1 MPRKL
6 HFSRLLD
13 MISGSALAGANTKVQ
28 KSALYKD
35 FDVAKLESKKLRD
48 LIDSNLPTFYIVDID
63 LIVKEL
69 ANNLGFSNFSGNDEY
84 VKSRFPKKEK
94 LVEFLHN
101 TIKQAVLTIPQKPF
115 LPFIDKVEKD
125 FDGLVNTLAK
135 RTSYIGYRNATTT
148 FQFNLRTQGKALGVF
163 IASDASSIVDNIGKN
178 AYVVIAPTFNSA
190 VEKVNSIL
198 NKTLREAF
206 TKTYD
211 IDLKPYSASANMR
224 DRFTIGDFINAGH
237 TAAFDINDKLIG
249 INMPL
254 AQERQ
259 FLLSGTE
266 KSEGIELAIADLYLD
281 AKYDIK
287 FKQNFTEK
295 AGKMLD
301 MQFSFVVT
309 MPSAFNT
316 NTLRTQELAR
326 IKAYIGNVIL
336 PTVAEQAKNKFK
348 GGLLQDVGVNTGAS
362 PSLYEYVGDL
372 FSATLKGKNA
382 PKVVKTSKAN
392 SKGTIKTPA
401 LLKTKAKLTGKV
413 KSGGLKADVDKA
425 AVSAK
430 TNVEV
435 APNLFSLQS
444 LINLQLQDVISAN
457 MGSGNSKN
465 VLNYRTGR
473 FASTV
478 QVERLTSSRNG
489 MITAFYSYMKNPYA
503 TFSAGGAQA
512 IPASRDPKLLIS
524 KSIREIA
531 QQVVSNQL
539 RAVSL

>member
-1 MPRKL
+1 MARKL

-13 MISGSALAGANTKVQ
+13 MISGSALAGANTKIQ
-28 KSALYKD
+28 KSALHKD

-69 ANNLGFSNFSGNDEY
+69 TNNLGFSNFSGNDDY
-84 VKSRFPKKEK
+84 VKSRFPRKEK
-94 LVEFLHN
+94 LIAFLN
-101 TIKQAVLTIPQKPF
+101 TTIKEAVLTIPQKPF
-115 LPFIDKVEKD
+115 LPFITKVEKD
-125 FDGLVNTLAK
+125 FDALVNTLAK

-148 FQFNLRTQGKALGVF
+148 FQFNLRSQGKALGVF
-163 IASDASSIVDNIGKN
+163 IASDASSIVDNLGKN
-178 AYVVIAPTFNSA
+178 AYVVIAPTFNAA
-190 VEKVNSIL
+190 VEKVNSAL
-198 NKTLREAF
+198 NKSLREAF
-206 TKTYD
+206 TNTYD
-211 IDLKPYSASANMR
+211 INLKPYSASATMR

-237 TAAFDINDKLIG
+237 TAAFDVNDKLIG

-266 KSEGIELAIADLYLD
+266 KSEGLELAIADLYLD

-326 IKAYIGNVIL
+326 IKAYIGNVVL
-336 PTVAEQAKNKFK
+336 PTVAQQARNKFK
-348 GGLLQDVGVNTGAS
+348 GGLLQEVGVNTGAS
-362 PSLYEYVGDL
+362 PSLYEYAGDL
-372 FSATLKGKNA
+372 FVATLKGKQS
-382 PKVVKTSKAN
+382 PKVIKTSTAGSKA
-392 SKGTIKTPA
+392 KIKTHA
-401 LLKTKAKLTGKV
+401 LLKTTAKATAKS
-413 KSGGLKADVDKA
+413 KSGGLKADVGKA
-425 AVSAK
+425 NTSTNTEVS
-430 TNVEV
+430 V
-435 APNLFSLQS
+435 NLFSLQN
-444 LINLQLQDVISAN
+444 LINSQLQDVISAN
-457 MGSGNSKN
+457 MGNGSSRN

-478 QVERLTSSRNG
+478 QVERLTTSRNG
-489 MITAFYSYMKNPYA
+489 FITAFYSYMKNPYA

-512 IPASRDPKLLIS
+512 IPATRDPKLLIS
-524 KSIREIA
+524 RSIREIA
-531 QQVVSNQL
+531 QELVSSQL

>member
-1 MPRKL
+1 MARKL

-48 LIDSNLPTFYIVDID
+48 LIDSNLPTFYIVDVD
-63 LIVKEL
+63 LVVKEL
-69 ANNLGFSNFSGNDEY
+69 ADNLGFSNFSGNDDY
-84 VKSRFPKKEK
+84 IKSRFPKKAQ
-94 LVEFLHN
+94 LIDFLHK
-101 TIKQAVLTIPQKPF
+101 TIKEAVLTIPQKPF
-115 LPFIDKVEKD
+115 LPFINKVEKD

-135 RTSYIGYRNATTT
+135 RTSYVGYRNATTS
-148 FQFNLRTQGKALGVF
+148 FQFKLRTQGKALGVF
-163 IASDASSIVDNIGKN
+163 IASDAGSIVEGLGKN
-178 AYVVIAPTFNSA
+178 SYVVIAPTFNGA
-190 VEKVNSIL
+190 VDKVNTAL
-198 NKTLREAF
+198 NKSIREAF

-211 IDLKPYSASANMR
+211 IDLKPYSASSSTK

-237 TAAFDINDKLIG
+237 TAAFDINNKLIG

-259 FLLSGTE
+259 FLLSGSE
-266 KSEGIELAIADLYLD
+266 KAEGLELAIADLYLD
-281 AKYDIK
+281 ANYDIK

-326 IKAYIGNVIL
+326 VKAFIGNTIL
-336 PTVAEQAKNKFK
+336 PSITEQAKNKFK
-348 GGLLQDVGVNTGAS
+348 GGLLDDTVLNTGAS
-362 PSLYEYVGDL
+362 PSLTEYLNDL
-372 FSATLKGKNA
+372 LVENLKGNKS
-382 PKVVKTSKAN
+382 PRIVKDSKA
-392 SKGTIKTPA
+392 SAKGKIKTPV
-401 LLKTKAKLTGKV
+401 LLKSNAKASVKA
-413 KSGGLKADVDKA
+413 KSGGLNVSAGKADTTKQS
-425 AVSAK
+425 AV
-430 TNVEV
+430 
-435 APNLFSLQS
+435 NLFSLTNI
-444 LINLQLQDVISAN
+444 INSQLQDVISAN
-457 MGSGNSKN
+457 MGDGSSRN

-473 FASTV
+473 FASSV
-478 QVERLTSSRNG
+478 KVESLSTGREG

-503 TFSAGGAQA
+503 TFSAGGRQST
-512 IPASRDPKLLIS
+512 PASRDPKLLIS

-531 QQVVSNQL
+531 QQVVSNKL
-539 RAVSL
+539 RAVNI

>member
-1 MPRKL
+1 MARKL

-35 FDVAKLESKKLRD
+35 FDIAKLESKKLRD

-69 ANNLGFSNFSGNDEY
+69 VANLGFSNFSGNEDY
-84 VKSRFPKKEK
+84 IQSRFPKKEK
-94 LVEFLHN
+94 LIKFLHD
-101 TIKQAVLTIPQKPF
+101 TIKTAVLTIPQKPF
-115 LPFIDKVEKD
+115 LPFITKVEKD
-125 FDGLVNTLAK
+125 FDGLINTLSK
-135 RTSYIGYRNATTT
+135 RTSYIGYRNATAT
-148 FQFNLRTQGKALGVF
+148 FQFKLRTQGKSLGIF
-163 IASDASSIVDNIGKN
+163 IASDANSIVENLGKN
-178 AYVVIAPTFNSA
+178 AYVVIAPTFNGA
-190 VEKVNSIL
+190 VEKVNTAL
-198 NKTLREAF
+198 NKALREAF
-206 TKTYD
+206 SKSYD
-211 IDLKPYSASANMR
+211 IELRPYSASSSTKN
-224 DRFTIGDFINAGH
+224 RFTIGDFINAGH
-237 TAAFDINDKLIG
+237 TAAFDVNDKLIG

-259 FLLSGTE
+259 FLLSGKE
-266 KSEGIELAIADLYLD
+266 KSEGLELAIADLYLD
-281 AKYDIK
+281 ANYDIK

-326 IKAYIGNVIL
+326 IKAYIGNTIL
-336 PTVAEQAKNKFK
+336 PTIAEQAKNKFK
-348 GGLLQDVGVNTGAS
+348 GGLLDDSSINTGAS
-362 PSLYEYVGDL
+362 PSLSEYINDL
-372 FSATLKGKNA
+372 LVENLKGNKS
-382 PKVVKTSKAN
+382 PRVVKTSTAKA
-392 SKGTIKTPA
+392 KGTVKTHA
-401 LLKTKAKLTGKV
+401 LLKTDAKLTGKT
-413 KSGGLKADVDKA
+413 KSGGVKASANKA
-425 AVSAK
+425 ATSNQ
-430 TNVEV
+430 TNL
-435 APNLFSLQS
+435 NLFTLTT
-444 LINLQLQDVISAN
+444 LINSQLQDVISAN

-478 QVERLTSSRNG
+478 QVERLTSSRDG
-489 MITAFYSYMKNPYA
+489 FVTAFYSYMKNPYA
-503 TFSAGGAQA
+503 TFSANGRQS
-512 IPASRDPKLLIS
+512 IPATRDPKLLIS

-531 QQVVSNQL
+531 QQVVGSKL

>member
-1 MPRKL
+1 MARKL

-69 ANNLGFSNFSGNDEY
+69 ANNLGFSNFSGNDDY
-84 VKSRFPKKEK
+84 VKSRFPRKEK
-94 LVEFLHN
+94 LIEFLN
-101 TIKQAVLTIPQKPF
+101 TTIKGAVLTIPQKPF
-115 LPFIDKVEKD
+115 LPFITKVEKD
-125 FDGLVNTLAK
+125 FDGLVNTLSK

-148 FQFNLRTQGKALGVF
+148 FQFNLRSQGKALGVF
-163 IASDASSIVDNIGKN
+163 IASDASSIVDNLGKN
-178 AYVVIAPTFNSA
+178 AYVVIAPTFNAA
-190 VEKVNSIL
+190 VEKVNAAL
-198 NKTLREAF
+198 NKSLREAF
-206 TKTYD
+206 TNTYD
-211 IDLKPYSASANMR
+211 INLKPYSASATMR

-237 TAAFDINDKLIG
+237 TAAFDVNDKLIG

-266 KSEGIELAIADLYLD
+266 KSEGLELAIADLYLD

-326 IKAYIGNVIL
+326 IKAYIGDVIL
-336 PTVAEQAKNKFK
+336 PTVAQQARNKFK
-348 GGLLQDVGVNTGAS
+348 GGLLQEVGVNTGAS

-372 FSATLKGKNA
+372 FVATLKGKQS
-382 PKVVKTSKAN
+382 PKLVKTSTAGSKA
-392 SKGTIKTPA
+392 KIKTHA
-401 LLKTKAKLTGKV
+401 LLKTAAKATAKS
-413 KSGGLKADVDKA
+413 KSGGLKVDVDKA
-425 AVSAK
+425 K
-430 TNVEV
+430 TNTNIEA
-435 APNLFSLQS
+435 APNLFSLQN
-444 LINLQLQDVISAN
+444 LINSQLQDVISAN
-457 MGSGNSKN
+457 MGDGGSKN

-478 QVERLTSSRNG
+478 QVERLTTSRNG
-489 MITAFYSYMKNPYA
+489 LITAFYSYMKNPYA

-512 IPASRDPKLLIS
+512 IPATRDPKLLIS
-524 KSIREIA
+524 RSIREIA
-531 QQVVSNQL
+531 QELVANQL